1 MCEAGGNGIFGLPWL
16 WSKGTDGIRFN
27 DFNVS
32 LIAARTLVL
41 GFSIIS
47 LWISSSV
54 SGGFS
59 VALSGDLVRP
69 FDGTIGSRL
78 SASAS
83 VGSGSGSGSAGVSGT
98 GDAGVGISAED
109 VSAAGSS
116 GDSESVDADAFDAS
130 SVASFFFNGF
140 CGRNNVISCVKIIAW
155 WLVTFPFDNI

>member
-59 VALSGDLVRP
+59 VALSGDLVRS
-69 FDGTIGSRL
+69 FDATIGSRL
-78 SASAS
+78 L

-98 GDAGVGISAED
+98 GDAGVGRSAED

-116 GDSESVDADAFDAS
+116 GESFDAS

-140 CGRNNVISCVKIIAW
+140 CERNNTI
-155 WLVTFPFDNI
+155 